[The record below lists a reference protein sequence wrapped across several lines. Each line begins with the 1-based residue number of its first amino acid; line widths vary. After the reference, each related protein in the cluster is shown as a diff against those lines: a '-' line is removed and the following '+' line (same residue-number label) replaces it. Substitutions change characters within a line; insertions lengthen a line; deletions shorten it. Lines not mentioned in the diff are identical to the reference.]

1 MHIIKNYREAA
12 LFARQLGLIE
22 PLPPDEFT

>member
-22 PLPPDEFT
+22 PLGGEKEE